1 MTWQQ
6 EQQAFWD
13 LITKPRDLRDSS
25 DTIKMLMAP
34 HRELSAVEALGIY
47 NNAYHQR
54 LIQISSELY
63 PVVYHTLGQDVYTRL
78 WLDYI
83 AEHPPRPGPMGTLGE
98 QLLPF
103 TRQHAQFGKL
113 PALLDIIAL
122 ESLLIGLFDKPDEQ
136 PYSREMLVALPAQ
149 DWPHARWQAKQDW
162 ALLHSRF
169 DLEKYWA
176 DIQQHLT
183 KKDAVPGDSGLTVP
197 VYDNAAGKD
206 GGDRRCLLIRR
217 VNHRMQFQQVNPAMA
232 LFLAG
237 VQAGHHFAQL
247 CETLAGAFPDQD
259 IPALSLQ
266 LLLKTIELE
275 LISAVVCANT
285 DLQSSQNLRVQ

>member
-1 MTWQQ
+1 MNWQQ

-13 LITKPRDLRDSS
+13 LITQPKDLRDST
-25 DTIKMLMAP
+25 DTINTLMAP

-63 PVVYHTLGQDVYTRL
+63 PVLYHTLGQDVYTRL

-83 AEHPPRPGPMGTLGE
+83 AQHPPRPGPMGTLGE
-98 QLLPF
+98 QLLDF
-103 TRQHAQFGKL
+103 ASQHEQFGKL

-122 ESLLIGLFDKPDEQ
+122 ESLLINLFDKADEDT
-136 PYSREMLVALPAQ
+136 YTREMLLALPAER
-149 DWPHARWQAKQDW
+149 WPQMRWQAKQDW

-176 DIQQHLT
+176 DMQQHLA
-183 KKDAVPGDSGLTVP
+183 KADAVPGESALAVP
-197 VYDNAAGKD
+197 LYETAGKD
-206 GGDRRCLLIRR
+206 ADGRVCLLVRR
-217 VNHRMQFQQVNPAMA
+217 VNHRMQFQQVNKAMA
-232 LFLAG
+232 LFLHGIKAG
-237 VQAGHHFAQL
+237 QNFAQL
-247 CETLAGAFPDQD
+247 CETLADAFPDQD

-266 LLLKTIELE
+266 LLLKSI
-275 LISAVVCANT
+275 
-285 DLQSSQNLRVQ
+285 DLQLLTARC